1 LFLQPALELFR
12 IGDDALDAERLND
25 LLELTPHRL
34 QFFGEYDWLKSDP
47 LALPAPPPP
56 PQSAAAATDPDT
68 AILQILASLSAGDP
82 L

>member
-1 LFLQPALELFR
+1 
-12 IGDDALDAERLND
+12 
-25 LLELTPHRL
+25 LTPHRL
-34 QFFGEYDWLKSDP
+34 QFFGEYDWLKSGP